1 MSTFLPK
8 ELEEGL
14 QEARKYRAR
23 KATRLRVEAD
33 GQSFPVLQRW
43 ENGFSVEADSVP
55 PLRGNVELFE
65 GSRFLATCLIIASAE
80 VGGEMRYEYK
90 RATPARD
97 SAPLDFQKEA
107 DAPIALLGRAPE

>member
-23 KATRLRVEAD
+23 KASRLRVEAD
-33 GQSFPVLQRW
+33 GKSFPVLKRW
-43 ENGFSVEADSVP
+43 ENGFSVDAEVVP

-65 GSRFLATCLIIASAE
+65 GSRFLSTCLIIASAE
-80 VGGEMRYEYK
+80 EGGQMRYEYK
-90 RATPARD
+90 RSTPARD
-97 SAPLDFQKEA
+97 AAPLDFQKDA
-107 DAPIALLGRAPE
+107 DAPVALLGRATD